1 MYISNIINKEEMV
14 FRKVLFELRII
25 VSVLLIMNNYIK

>member
-1 MYISNIINKEEMV
+1 MYISNIISREEMV
-14 FRKVLFELRII
+14 FRKVFFELMII